1 MYPDLF
7 KKAFGIDEID
17 SIYVTKALAQFERT
31 LISGNSKWDKWLI
44 GAASLTDQERLGWDL
59 FNLDKTEFSSGA
71 DCFHCHT
78 APHFTDFTFH
88 NNGLDNDESFLDL
101 GLYETTSDELDKAKF
116 KTPTL
121 RNIAVSGPYMHD
133 GRFSSL
139 EEVVEHYN
147 NGGNYSTTIDPLMKN
162 IGIGLQ
168 LTNQE
173 KNDLIAILKTLS
185 DDDFLNR

>member
-1 MYPDLF
+1 MKSQSLKILCQF
-7 KKAFGIDEID
+7 IIRKILIITWKIRAIGLSNKK
-17 SIYVTKALAQFERT
+17 Y
-31 LISGNSKWDKWLI
+31 
-44 GAASLTDQERLGWDL
+44 
-59 FNLDKTEFSSGA
+59 
-71 DCFHCHT
+71 
-78 APHFTDFTFH
+78 
-88 NNGLDNDESFLDL
+88 
-101 GLYETTSDELDKAKF
+101 
-116 KTPTL
+116 
-121 RNIAVSGPYMHD
+121 

-173 KNDLIAILKTLS
+173 KNDLIAFLKTLS